1 MAISEAQ
8 VHQPIGLTA
17 RVNEHATAIKW
28 CSIGVIV
35 IALLWTMRSL
45 PIDRAVQAVNAWIES
60 LGVWGPLAFALVYIL
75 ATVLLLPASALT
87 LAAGAVFGLGT
98 GMVTVSAASTIG
110 AGLAFLIARYFARE
124 KIAAIARRN
133 PKFSAVDR
141 AIGESGW
148 KIVALLRLSPVVP
161 FNVQNYLYG
170 VTRIRFWTCFLTSWI
185 AMLPGTLMYVYLGH
199 VGGQGLAAASG
210 AAQSGSAG
218 EWIMLAVGLVAI
230 IAVTVYVS
238 RVARAAIARSAPMPE
253 APDQDLEGRSS
264 VDFDSQPPQGWPW
277 GASFAAMLALVA
289 IGGAA
294 SAHFKPEL
302 LQAVFGPPSV
312 TLSEAY
318 ADTSDDSPVEATFDH
333 STFDSLLRRTVDEHG
348 WVDYAA
354 LASNPK
360 LLDDYIAA
368 LGTAP
373 FDELGRDEKLA
384 LLINAYNAFTLRLIV
399 DHWAGGRIKS
409 IKDIRKA
416 KRWADRRWNIGG
428 RTFSLD
434 DIEHQQIRPKFAEPR
449 IHFAL
454 VCAAI
459 GCPKLR
465 NEAYQADRLDDQLA
479 DQTRYVHRHDRWF
492 RYEPASGE
500 VHLTKIYDWYGGDF
514 KQVAGSVL
522 DFAARYSADLKQT
535 LKAGRKQRIKWLKYD
550 WKLNDKAN
558 AQ

>member
-1 MAISEAQ
+1 MSDAQ
-8 VHQPIGLTA
+8 LHQPIGLTA

-28 CSIGVIV
+28 CSIGLIV

-45 PIDRAVQAVNAWIES
+45 PVERAVQVVNAWVES
-60 LGVWGPLAFALVYIL
+60 LGVWGPLAFGLVYIL

-98 GMVTVSAASTIG
+98 GTVTVSVASTIG

-124 KIAAIARRN
+124 KMAAFARRN
-133 PKFSAVDR
+133 PKFNAVDR
-141 AIGESGW
+141 AIGEGGW
-148 KIVALLRLSPVVP
+148 KIVALLRLSPAVP

-170 VTRIRFWTCFLTSWI
+170 VTSIRFWTCFLTSWI
-185 AMLPGTLMYVYLGH
+185 AMLPGTFMYVYLGH

-210 AAQSGSAG
+210 AAPSRSTG
-218 EWIMLAVGLVAI
+218 EWVMLAVGLLATA
-230 IAVTVYVS
+230 AVTVYVS
-238 RVARAAIARSAPMPE
+238 RVARAAMERSAPMTE
-253 APDQDLEGRSS
+253 APDHDLEGGSN
-264 VDFDSQPPQGWPW
+264 VDINSQPPQGWPW
-277 GASFAAMLALVA
+277 GASLAATLALLAV
-289 IGGAA
+289 GGAA
-294 SAHFKPEL
+294 CAHFQPQL
-302 LQAVFGPPSV
+302 LQGVFGSPSV

-318 ADTSDDSPVEATFDH
+318 ADPSVGSPAQATFDH

-354 LASNPK
+354 IASNPK
-360 LLDDYIAA
+360 PLDGYIAA

-373 FDELGRDEKLA
+373 FDELGRNEKLA

-399 DHWAGGRIKS
+399 DHWDGGRLKS
-409 IKDIRKA
+409 IKDIPKR

-428 RTFSLD
+428 QTFSLD
-434 DIEHQQIRPKFAEPR
+434 DIEHKQIRPKFAEPR

-454 VCAAI
+454 VCAAV

-465 NEAYQADRLDDQLA
+465 SEAYQADRLDGQLA

-492 RYEPASGE
+492 RYDPASGS
-500 VHLTKIYDWYGGDF
+500 VHLTKLYDWYGGDF

-522 DFAARYSADLKQT
+522 DFAARYSDDLKVT
-535 LKAGRKQRIKWLKYD
+535 LQAGRKPKIKWLRYD